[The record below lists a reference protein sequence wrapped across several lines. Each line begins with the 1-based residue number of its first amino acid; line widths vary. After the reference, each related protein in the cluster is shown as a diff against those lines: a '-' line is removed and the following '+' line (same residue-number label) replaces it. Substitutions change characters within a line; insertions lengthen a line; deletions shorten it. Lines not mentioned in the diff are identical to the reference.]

1 MITHVAEIGED
12 RGRVVVQ
19 LGSAPPSPIALEAAV
34 RVARAFQ
41 SEIECLFV
49 EDAQLFDCAAYSFV
63 REVSLSGRRRRAM
76 SAAGMTRDLRLA
88 EKGARRQLQA
98 LARQADVPLRSR
110 VVRDEPLRAISIAC
124 AERGPWNLVA
134 LAEPFGN
141 GSLLRQLLAE
151 ISGTTGLLTVG
162 PMAQRV
168 IGPVIVVVEDAQ
180 QLPGMLRTAERIAAL
195 DSSQIVLL
203 LVAGDEDGLALLE
216 GQARLLAPDR
226 DDLRI
231 ESAEVARGE
240 AAVIAEGLRRRRGG
254 FVICQ
259 FGGLIVPDAGDLRPL
274 AGALECP
281 LLLVR

>member
-1 MITHVAEIGED
+1 
-12 RGRVVVQ
+12 
-19 LGSAPPSPIALEAAV
+19 
-34 RVARAFQ
+34 
-41 SEIECLFV
+41 
-49 EDAQLFDCAAYSFV
+49 
-63 REVSLSGRRRRAM
+63 
-76 SAAGMTRDLRLA
+76 
-88 EKGARRQLQA
+88 
-98 LARQADVPLRSR
+98 
-110 VVRDEPLRAISIAC
+110 
-124 AERGPWNLVA
+124 VA

-168 IGPVIVVVEDAQ
+168 VGPVIVVVEDAQ

-195 DSSQIVLL
+195 DGSQIVLL